1 MGIDGS
7 IDATGRPEV
16 LKTLLNASAKKG
28 KVVTVGVG
36 EVRSSF
42 PCRVSG
48 YFNFILPKINP
59 SWHKPQL
66 YAEVS
71 TCIFD
76 TVNSGRTYVSCCM
89 GNCYPQEFIPMLLQ
103 NWKEGKFPFTNLVEM
118 YPAREMKRAAKDVLG
133 GDVIKAV
140 LAWD

>member
-59 SWHKPQL
+59 S
-66 YAEVS
+66 
-71 TCIFD
+71 
-76 TVNSGRTYVSCCM
+76 
-89 GNCYPQEFIPMLLQ
+89 
-103 NWKEGKFPFTNLVEM
+103 
-118 YPAREMKRAAKDVLG
+118 
-133 GDVIKAV
+133 
-140 LAWD
+140 